1 MNEKELQNGREFD
14 GEPDEIEEISYST
27 PPSSTTSHP
36 FNGNNSSN
44 GANNFSNSFTATT
57 PLMEPITFPTVLMAT
72 TPLMEPITFPTV
84 LTVFRQLTLLM
95 ALAAMAKS

>member
-1 MNEKELQNGREFD
+1 M
-14 GEPDEIEEISYST
+14 
-27 PPSSTTSHP
+27 
-36 FNGNNSSN
+36 
-44 GANNFSNSFTATT
+44 GANLMANQMKLNKFSTVRRLAAQLATLLMATT